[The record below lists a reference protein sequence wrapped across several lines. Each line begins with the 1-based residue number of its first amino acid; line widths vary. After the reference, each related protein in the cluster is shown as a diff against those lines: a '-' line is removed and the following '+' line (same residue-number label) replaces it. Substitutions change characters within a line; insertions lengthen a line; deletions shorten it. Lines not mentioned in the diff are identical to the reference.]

1 MKYFR
6 VIAPDLAID
15 LGTANTV
22 VARMDHGIV
31 IEEPTVVALDFRK
44 REILAIGEQAKA
56 LIGTSPENIVAV
68 RPLQGGAISDFDLTQ
83 ALLEYYIHRAIRGI
97 SIVAPRLTISVP
109 SGATDVENRA
119 VQDAC
124 LQAGARDVYLVEE
137 TLASAYGANVV
148 DENTKGTMILNIGA
162 GTTEVAVVSRY
173 GVVTSETLSQGG
185 DSIDRCI
192 AETVRK
198 RYGLELGENT
208 AERLKIVLGSFHDD
222 AQMQTFE
229 VGGRD
234 EVTGMPKNV
243 IVFSSDVTVAMSDFT
258 GELVDRIH
266 RTLEKTPPELATDIM
281 RSGLLLTGGGA
292 QMRGLSEYLENEIGI
307 PVTVSEDP
315 LHDTVHGA
323 MSIMKNIDAMQ
334 KRRGRA

>member
-6 VIAPDLAID
+6 VVAPDLAID

-22 VARMDHGIV
+22 VARLDHGIV

-56 LIGTSPENIVAV
+56 LIGTSPENIAAV

-109 SGATDVENRA
+109 SGATDVESRA

-137 TLASAYGANVV
+137 TFASAYGADVIQ
-148 DENTKGTMILNIGA
+148 ENTKGTMVLSIGA

-173 GVVTSETLSQGG
+173 GVVTSETLAQGG
-185 DSIDRCI
+185 DSIDRSI
-192 AETVRK
+192 AETVRQ

-234 EVTGMPKNV
+234 EATGMPKNI
-243 IVFSSDVTVAMSDFT
+243 IVFSSDVTAAMHVFIQ
-258 GELVDRIH
+258 ELVDRIH
-266 RTLEKTPPELATDIM
+266 RTLEKTPPELASDIM

-292 QMRGLSEYLENEIGI
+292 QMRGLADYLENEIGI
-307 PVTVSEDP
+307 PVTVSADP
-315 LHDTVHGA
+315 LHDTVHGV
-323 MSIMKNIDAMQ
+323 MNIMKNIDAMQ